1 MSNFENGFEPMGCK
15 SGMDYELWVVNLLKC
30 AGFNCKRTGKDDNG
44 VDIIAEISINE
55 TTLYFYIQ
63 CKYYNKTLGKAPIQE
78 VYTGCRYYGNKGYP
92 VVITN
97 NNLTAD
103 AESYAK
109 SLWVEVIGQ
118 LEFDE
123 LVRVVRN
130 KLTVNDIK
138 KHSGMLGII
147 IGLHLNN
154 QEYVDNSVRC
164 LGIIDR
170 NIEQRT
176 VELSDTVSGIFDEA
190 DMLTRQS
197 CEMMRNAMIKYERA
211 LSLQKEGLIKHL
223 KYPDSVITNYIL
235 GGLSMADV
243 FDKLLESVDSLS
255 PEQFKK
261 QFTVMEKRKAKE
273 ENVCKD
279 IHTDDFMP
287 CPNCGS
293 VNTKKYGKVR
303 GKQRFLCKDCQKTFG
318 YTTGTVIVNAKVNE
332 PQWKI
337 MLRGFIENQSMKA
350 ISKEADLSP
359 SSVWI
364 NKLKLCM
371 AIMSLYGTQDNFV
384 DIAECDEYYAPTS
397 FKGKR
402 DPEFFMNI
410 LGRMPRHHWNRE
422 EKIEWLIKNGFYSN
436 LCNDPQRLEE
446 ILKSGDKKKK
456 GISDDQ
462 TCILTCQ
469 DRSGHLV
476 MVPVGVG
483 RLETDD
489 VTKRLAGRF
498 PTDGIMVTD
507 SHNAYP
513 KFAESEKIQL
523 EQIESDKHTKGA
535 FNLSRINALHS
546 DISSYWNEH
555 NENIPATKYMDL
567 SLIFLWWLRKNKELS
582 INEKV
587 EKLFEMITDPKNTI
601 DTKYETIKDREI
613 DINTKNL
620 IPKDI
625 KKL

>member
-1 MSNFENGFEPMGCK
+1 MDNFVNGFQPIGCK
-15 SGMDYELWVVNLLKC
+15 SGKDYELWVVNLLT
-30 AGFNCKRTGKDDNG
+30 AVGFNCNRTGKDDNG
-44 VDIIAEISINE
+44 VDIIAEIEINE
-55 TTLYFYIQ
+55 TKFKFYIQ
-63 CKYYNKTLGKAPIQE
+63 CKFHNKKIAKAPIQE
-78 VYTGCRYYGNKGYP
+78 IYTGCNYYGNDGYP
-92 VVITN
+92 VVVTN
-97 NNLTAD
+97 NYMTAD

-109 SLWVEVIGQ
+109 ALGVEIIGQ

-123 LVRVVRN
+123 IVRTVRN

-138 KHSGMLGII
+138 QHSGMLGII
-147 IGLHLNN
+147 IGIHLGDHN
-154 QEYVDNSVRC
+154 YVEHSVSK
-164 LGIIDR
+164 LGVIDSS
-170 NIEQRT
+170 IKQRSDD
-176 VELSDTVSGIFDEA
+176 LSDEISGIFGEA
-190 DMLTRQS
+190 ESLSRQCRELQKEAML
-197 CEMMRNAMIKYERA
+197 KYEQA
-211 LSLQKEGLIKHL
+211 LSLQKDAMLKHL
-223 KYPDSVITNYIL
+223 KYPDSEISNYIL
-235 GGLSMADV
+235 GGLNMADV

-255 PEQFKK
+255 PEQFEKL
-261 QFTVMEKRKAKE
+261 FAVMEKRKAKE
-273 ENVCKD
+273 ENACKD

-303 GKQRFLCKDCQKTFG
+303 GKQRFLCKDCRKTFG

-402 DPEFFMNI
+402 DPKFFMDI

-436 LCNDPQRLEE
+436 LINDPQKLEE
-446 ILKSGDKKKK
+446 VLASGDKKKQ

-476 MVPVGVG
+476 IVPVGVG
-483 RLETDD
+483 RLESDD
-489 VTKRLAGRF
+489 VHKRLTGRF

-507 SHNAYP
+507 SHKAYP
-513 KFAESEKIQL
+513 KFAENEKIQL
-523 EQIESDKHTKGA
+523 EQIPSGKHTNGA
-535 FNLSRINALHS
+535 YNLSRINSLHS
-546 DISSYWNEH
+546 DLSAYWNEH
-555 NENIPATKYMDL
+555 KENIPATKYMDL

-582 INEKV
+582 INEKI
-587 EKLFEMITDPKNTI
+587 EKLYEIITDPKNKI